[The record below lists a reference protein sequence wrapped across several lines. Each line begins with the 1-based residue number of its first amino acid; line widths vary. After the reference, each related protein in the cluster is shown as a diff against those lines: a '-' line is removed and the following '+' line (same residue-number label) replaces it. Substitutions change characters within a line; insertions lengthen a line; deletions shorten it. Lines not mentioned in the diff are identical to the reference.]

1 MLLPMQPHDIK
12 HGYLYAV
19 SALRDQPFELE
30 PYLAVRTDLGLR
42 FVAAS
47 MFDLDTTSDGPFDTH
62 GDITHYA
69 LTNGFEF
76 TSGDIWSPWSERDSY
91 ERLVHRNE
99 DGGIVYEAVHPIVL
113 EAERLLREEGTPDGQ
128 VSSWLRHSDEWAGS
142 SFSAL
147 YNESGCLAGAFT
159 TVYIENPYKL
169 ALLLR
174 WLGVPKDM
182 IARVTGIEKH

>member
-1 MLLPMQPHDIK
+1 MLQPMQPHDIK

-30 PYLAVRTDLGLR
+30 AYLAVRTDFGLR

-47 MFDLDTTSDGPFDTH
+47 MFDLDVSSDGPFDTD
-62 GDITHYA
+62 GTILHYA
-69 LTNGFEF
+69 LTNGFDFEM
-76 TSGDIWSPWSERDSY
+76 TEVWSPWSERDSY
-91 ERLVHRNE
+91 ERLLHRDE
-99 DGGIVYEAVHPIVL
+99 SGGVVYEAVHPIVL
-113 EAERLLREEGTPDGQ
+113 EAERLLRENGTPDGQ
-128 VSSWLRHSDEWAGS
+128 VSSWLRNSDEWAGS

-147 YNESGCLAGAFT
+147 YNDSGCLVGAFT
-159 TVYIENPYKL
+159 TIYCENPYKL

-182 IARVTGIEKH
+182 IARVTGIERH